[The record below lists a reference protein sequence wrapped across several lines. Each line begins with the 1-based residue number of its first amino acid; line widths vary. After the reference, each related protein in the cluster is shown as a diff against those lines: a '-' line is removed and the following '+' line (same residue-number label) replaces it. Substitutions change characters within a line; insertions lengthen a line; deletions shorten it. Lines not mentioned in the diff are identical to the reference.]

1 MQKSEVINILKKDLN
16 FNDRSIDKL
25 KKFTE
30 LVLSANKNYNLIAK
44 STESSIWDRHILDSA
59 QLVKFIDFNAL
70 SLADLG
76 SGAGFPGLIIEIFNK
91 NKDFHVKLYEKS
103 SVKRQFLINVIKKLD
118 LNAKI
123 LGDVRDEVL
132 DSDIIVCRAFKKL
145 DQVIQVSREIAKKPH
160 KLMILKGQN
169 AQVEINKTFKT
180 KKYSYKL
187 VNSITNAKSK
197 IILMEIDK
205 NDKTDNISSN

>member
-1 MQKSEVINILKKDLN
+1 MQKFEVINVLKKDLN

-30 LVLSANKNYNLIAK
+30 LVLSANKNHNLIAK

-59 QLVKFIDFNAL
+59 QLVKFIDFKAS

-76 SGAGFPGLIIEIFNK
+76 SGAGFPGLVIEIFNK

-103 SVKRQFLINVIKKLD
+103 SVKRQFLSNVTKQLN
-118 LNAKI
+118 LNAEI

-132 DSDIIVCRAFKKL
+132 DTDIIVCRAFKKL
-145 DQVIQVSREIAKKPH
+145 DRVIQVSREIAKKPH
-160 KLMILKGQN
+160 KLIILKGQN
-169 AQVEINKTFKT
+169 AQEEINKTFKT
-180 KKYSYKL
+180 RKYSYKL
-187 VNSITNAKSK
+187 VNSITNGKSK
-197 IILMEIDK
+197 IILMQIDFK
-205 NDKTDNISSN
+205 